1 MKTLFRLIPV
11 ILFLAVLGCS
21 VGDSVNFPS
30 SNPIGP
36 PPDNGSGRQTATGYS
51 GQLMTAPSGTQIR
64 EDENDSWATASAY
77 QYIEQYNETQN
88 IYSNDYEV
96 DLYADA
102 MMRFEDLYTISLD
115 DISGEVYYRDSNG
128 EWTEVSSN
136 GEYYTSAVATGGNGS
151 VSITCSLKG
160 AFPPPPPP
168 DSLKEKTTS

>member
-11 ILFLAVLGCS
+11 FLFLAVLGCS

-64 EDENDSWATASAY
+64 EDENESWVTATALE
-77 QYIEQYNETQN
+77 YIDQYNETRN
-88 IYSNDYEV
+88 TLSNDYEV

-102 MMRFEDLYTISLD
+102 MMEYNDVFTVSLD
-115 DISGEVYYRDSNG
+115 NISGDVYYKASNG
-128 EWTEVSSN
+128 EWYAVTGTS
-136 GEYYTSAVATGGNGS
+136 EYYASAVATGGNGS

-168 DSLKEKTTS
+168 DSLKKNE